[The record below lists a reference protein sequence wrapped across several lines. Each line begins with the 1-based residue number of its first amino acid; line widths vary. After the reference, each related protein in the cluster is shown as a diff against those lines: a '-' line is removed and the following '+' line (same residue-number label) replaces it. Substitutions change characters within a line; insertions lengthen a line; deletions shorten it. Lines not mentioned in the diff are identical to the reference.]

1 MFRRGPSGPPR
12 CWPKR
17 HLFKRVVK
25 VMFVCSKVVSSKDRL
40 QVEKHIIFFI
50 IWCEPTS
57 SSVNLRK
64 NVKGFKWVKRHREW
78 SKKNKV
84 PYQQLTQALFFVR
97 YFQSIIITWAGECA
111 PRLPCLPHVVL
122 FGRRTHW
129 QQIKLDHNVSFRP
142 NHAST
147 SMSLEFIV
155 LVV

>member
-1 MFRRGPSGPPR
+1 MFQRGPSGPPR

-17 HLFKRVVK
+17 HLLKQVVK
-25 VMFVCSKVVSSKDRL
+25 VMFVYSKVVSAKDRL
-40 QVEKHIIFFI
+40 QVEKHIL
-50 IWCEPTS
+50 CEPTS

-64 NVKGFKWVKRHREW
+64 NLKGFKWVKRHREW

-97 YFQSIIITWAGECA
+97 YFHSIIITWAGECA

-122 FGRRTHW
+122 FGRSTHW

-142 NHAST
+142 NHPST